1 MLDKVFGWLGFVRA
15 SQALTEKDVNKVLV
29 DFLIN
34 ESPFSKNTG
43 RFPDDSLREVKD
55 LFKKNNVLKEF
66 LDWTIL
72 QDVTRFYSAS
82 EAEHQLIRGAISRT
96 RYFRTLCVTTEESE
110 SKSQKLNLKRYI
122 TNI

>member
-15 SQALTEKDVNKVLV
+15 SQVLTEKDVDKILV
-29 DFLIN
+29 DYLIN
-34 ESPFSKNTG
+34 ESPFAKSTG
-43 RFPDDSLREVKD
+43 RFSEDSMREVSD
-55 LFKKNNVLKEF
+55 LFKKNTVLKEF

-96 RYFRTLCVTTEESE
+96 RYFRTLCVTPEKSE